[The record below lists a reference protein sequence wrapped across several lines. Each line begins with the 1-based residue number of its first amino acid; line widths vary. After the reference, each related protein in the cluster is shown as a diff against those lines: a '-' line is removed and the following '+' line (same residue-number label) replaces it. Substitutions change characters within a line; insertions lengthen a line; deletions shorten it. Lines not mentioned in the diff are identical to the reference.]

1 MLNARVIFKKE
12 TKEAM
17 DKPLNHIEKRKLR
30 LEKLKELDE
39 GGYLAS
45 ATNRSDVG
53 EMVGLPTKKQAYD
66 WSTREIERGGL
77 KETLAGFGVGRK
89 PIYEYHYE
97 PNPVVR
103 KPEKKKSK
111 VSSKEMFEKLKELY
125 RTGELNKAE
134 CRADVVRMLG
144 FKDYKVGYTWVV
156 NWIRRGHLKETEL
169 RRIGIGSSAKVI
181 ARYTLTGSE
190 PMYRKEDADIKVAN
204 GVVKTKK
211 EKNIQKIE
219 PVVNKVYPMPEE
231 EKSIKIE
238 ITKGELTIKL
248 EAPDYERAGELV
260 KTLLKGE

>member
-12 TKEAM
+12 TKDAM
-17 DKPLNHIEKRKLR
+17 NKSLSHTEKRRLR

-39 GGYLAS
+39 GGYLSS

-53 EMVGLPTKKQAYD
+53 EMIGLPNRKQAYD
-66 WSTREIERGGL
+66 WATREIDRGCL
-77 KETLAGFGVGRK
+77 TETVAGFGTGRK

-111 VSSKEMFEKLKELY
+111 MSSKEMFEKLKELY
-125 RTGELNKAE
+125 RTGELEKAE
-134 CRADVVRMLG
+134 CRSDVVRMLG
-144 FKDYKVGYTWVV
+144 FKDHSVGYTWVV
-156 NWIRRGHLKETEL
+156 NWIRRGYIKESEL
-169 RRIGIGSSAKVI
+169 NRIGIGSSAKVI
-181 ARYTLTGSE
+181 AKYSLTGAE
-190 PMYRKEDADIKVAN
+190 PTMYKKDDINAK
-204 GVVKTKK
+204 VVKKTIVP
-211 EKNIQKIE
+211 EKPAYIK
-219 PVVNKVYPMPEE
+219 PVADRVYPMPEE

-248 EAPDYERAGELV
+248 EAPDYESAGELV

>member
-12 TKEAM
+12 TKDAM
-17 DKPLNHIEKRKLR
+17 NKSLSHTEKRRLR

-39 GGYLAS
+39 GGYLSS

-53 EMVGLPTKKQAYD
+53 EMIGLPNRKQAYD
-66 WSTREIERGGL
+66 WATREIDRGCL
-77 KETLAGFGVGRK
+77 TETVAGFGTGRK

-125 RTGELNKAE
+125 RTGELDKAE
-134 CRADVVRMLG
+134 CRSDVVRLLG
-144 FKDYKVGYTWVV
+144 FKDYNVGYTWVV
-156 NWIRRGHLKETEL
+156 NWIRSGYIKEKEIE
-169 RRIGIGSSAKVI
+169 RVGIGSSARVI
-181 ARYTLTGSE
+181 AKYSLTGAE
-190 PMYRKEDADIKVAN
+190 PKYRKEDTKVKVSN
-204 GVVKTKK
+204 KTTETKK
-211 EKNIQKIE
+211 PVKIE
-219 PVVNKVYPMPEE
+219 PVADKVYPMPEE

-248 EAPDYERAGELV
+248 EAPDYESAGELV
-260 KTLLKGE
+260 KEVLKGE

>member
-17 DKPLNHIEKRKLR
+17 NKPLSHTEKRKLR
-30 LEKLKELDE
+30 LEKLRELDE
-39 GGYLAS
+39 GGYLSS

-53 EMVGLPTKKQAYD
+53 EMVGLPDKKQAYD

-77 KETLAGFGVGRK
+77 KETLVGFGNGGK

-103 KPEKKKSK
+103 KTEKKKSR

-125 RTGELNKAE
+125 KTGKLDVAE
-134 CRADVVRMLG
+134 CRSDVVRMLG
-144 FKDYKVGYTWVV
+144 FKDYNVGYTWVV
-156 NWIRRGHLKETEL
+156 NWIRSGYIKEKEIKRVGT
-169 RRIGIGSSAKVI
+169 GSSAMVI
-181 ARYTLTGSE
+181 AKYSLTGTE
-190 PMYRKEDADIKVAN
+190 PKYRKEDTKVKVSN
-204 GVVKTKK
+204 KTTETKK
-211 EKNIQKIE
+211 PVKIE
-219 PVVNKVYPMPEE
+219 PVVDKVYPMPEE

-248 EAPDYERAGELV
+248 EAPNYESAGELV

>member
-17 DKPLNHIEKRKLR
+17 EKSLSHTEKRRLR

-39 GGYLAS
+39 SGYLSS

-53 EMVGLPTKKQAYD
+53 EMVGLPTRKQAYD
-66 WSTREIERGGL
+66 WATREIERGCL
-77 KETLAGFGVGRK
+77 KETFVGVGSGGK
-89 PIYEYHYE
+89 AIYEYHYDA
-97 PNPVVR
+97 NPVAR
-103 KPEKKKSK
+103 KLEKKKSN
-111 VSSKEMFEKLKELY
+111 VSSKDVFEKLKTLAQN
-125 RTGELNKAE
+125 GELNKAE

-144 FKDYKVGYTWVV
+144 FKDYKTGYTWVV

-169 RRIGIGSSAKVI
+169 RRIGLGSCAKVI

-190 PMYRKEDADIKVAN
+190 PMYRKGDAGIKVIN
-204 GVVKTKK
+204 RTISTKNVVK
-211 EKNIQKIE
+211 EE
-219 PVVNKVYPMPEE
+219 PVANRVYSIPTNEPP
-231 EKSIKIE
+231 IKIE